1 MADFKKRKTI
11 TLQTPK
17 LTLVWP
23 KLNEPDF
30 GNAKFPKPDGEYSTK
45 AKAREDDPAVQKF
58 LKTLQTH
65 HDAAVKAGL
74 EEFGALKVAQRK
86 QLEAKNGKDGIAIN
100 PFFKP
105 IYDEETEEAT
115 GEIEFKFAMKA
126 SGTNKKTQKKWTRK
140 PQIVDAKG
148 RLLAKPP
155 AIWGG
160 TVAIIAF
167 DFTEGGYFIPGTGA
181 VGLGLKLAG
190 VQIIDLVQGG
200 QRNLGFGAQ
209 EGGYEHEDSDE
220 DEETSEDTESKES
233 DSSDAETDADF

>member
-1 MADFKKRKTI
+1 MAFEKRKTI

-45 AKAREDDPAVQKF
+45 AKAREDEPAVQKF
-58 LKTLQTH
+58 LKTLQAH
-65 HDAAVKAGL
+65 HDAAVKKGL
-74 EEFGALKVAQRK
+74 EEFAALKVAQRK
-86 QLEAKNGKDGIAIN
+86 ELERKNGGNGLSIN

-105 IYDEETEEAT
+105 IYDEETEEPT

-126 SGTNKKTQKKWTRK
+126 SGTNKKTGKVWKRQ
-140 PQIVDAKG
+140 PVIADARG
-148 RLLAKPP
+148 TTLAKPP
-155 AIWGG
+155 KIWGG

-167 DFTEGGYFIPGTGA
+167 DLTEGGYFIPGTGA
-181 VGLGLKLAG
+181 VGLGMKLAG
-190 VQIIDLVQGG
+190 IQIIDLVSGG

-209 EGGYEHEDSDE
+209 DGYSHQDT
-220 DEETSEDTESKES
+220 DEE
-233 DSSDAETDADF
+233 ETDEENTEEKSDGETTNEDF